1 MLLNELTEEQR
12 EAVTYD
18 GNILLT
24 ACPGS
29 GKTRVIVNKVAHTL
43 AKSEKKVLALT
54 FTVRAAEE
62 MKKRLEKMQVKTDRV
77 WAGTL
82 HAFCLE
88 WIIKSYSGELKELSN
103 GFKIAEE
110 AFCEKILEK
119 LKEEHRINKYESIN
133 LKFDRFGRPLEQNA
147 KLKNL
152 LKDYHKALREQ
163 NLIDFDLLLFYAY
176 RILESK
182 NIAEKIASQFSL
194 ISVDEYQDTQDLQY
208 AIIARLVKTKKD
220 DLKVFFVGDVD
231 QAIYKSLGGI
241 AKTHSEIRSELGG
254 ISLRALNLSTNYRS
268 SQRIVDYYSN
278 FKVAKGVPLHTRIK
292 AGGKHAKEI
301 GLISFDRGIP
311 YTALAERIASLIKIS
326 LNKSIPANEICVL
339 VPQWWMITSLSKQLQ
354 KHLNG
359 YRFTS
364 SLNNEE
370 HNALA
375 EEIKSKSI
383 LVNTVMGVK
392 GEEFTTVIAYGLLR
406 GYLPHWSSIIN
417 GDELEASSNLLYVLA
432 SRAKLNLHLIA
443 EQGRITGNGKAYE
456 VNQELDEIIFNYDL
470 L

>member
-1 MLLNELTEEQR
+1 M
-12 EAVTYD
+12 
-18 GNILLT
+18 IFPLLT
-24 ACPGS
+24 
-29 GKTRVIVNKVAHTL
+29 
-43 AKSEKKVLALT
+43 
-54 FTVRAAEE
+54 
-62 MKKRLEKMQVKTDRV
+62 
-77 WAGTL
+77 
-82 HAFCLE
+82 
-88 WIIKSYSGELKELSN
+88 
-103 GFKIAEE
+103 FK
-110 AFCEKILEK
+110 F
-119 LKEEHRINKYESIN
+119 
-133 LKFDRFGRPLEQNA
+133 P
-147 KLKNL
+147 
-152 LKDYHKALREQ
+152 
-163 NLIDFDLLLFYAY
+163 
-176 RILESK
+176 
-182 NIAEKIASQFSL
+182 
-194 ISVDEYQDTQDLQY
+194 V
-208 AIIARLVKTKKD
+208 IIA
-220 DLKVFFVGDVD
+220 FP
-231 QAIYKSLGGI
+231 
-241 AKTHSEIRSELGG
+241 
-254 ISLRALNLSTNYRS
+254 ST
-268 SQRIVDYYSN
+268 
-278 FKVAKGVPLHTRIK
+278 FKVAKGFPLHTRIK
-292 AGGKHAKEI
+292 AVCKHAKEI

-417 GDELEASSNLLYVLA
+417 GDELEVSSNLLYVLA